1 MITPRR
7 VLVDLLGVTGSR
19 GGTETYVR
27 ALLPRLPEHMPDSS
41 FVALTNRVGADLV
54 GGFFPGDVFV
64 QARNGGSPREWAV
77 AAATTVI
84 PAALRHGADLIW
96 SPANFG
102 PLRSGPVARAVT
114 LHDVIYH
121 DGAGTAGVERA
132 MRWATAQLSAR
143 TARTADRVITVS
155 HAAAADI
162 GRRLGIDAEQ
172 IGVVHNGV
180 ATPPAATD
188 ARAAEL
194 GHELGYD
201 ATRPMILSVGNRMPH
216 KNLPGLLRAIA
227 TIPTA
232 ERPVLVIPGGSEP
245 DPLAAEAARLGL
257 SRDVVLPGWVSEDTL
272 ERLYAAAKL
281 YVCPS
286 LDEGFGL
293 PVLDALRRGTPV
305 LANDVPVLREVGGS
319 AASYADATDPVRFG
333 EAIGSALPRDH
344 DDATRAAR
352 REWAASFSWD
362 AAAEATADLL
372 VAARNT
378 RP

>member
-1 MITPRR
+1 MSAPRR
-7 VLVDLLGVTGSR
+7 VLVDLLGVTGNR

-27 ALLPRLPEHMPDSS
+27 ALLPRLPEHLPGSS

-64 QARNGGSPREWAV
+64 QARNSGTPREWAV
-77 AAATTVI
+77 AAATSVI
-84 PAALRHGADLIW
+84 PAARRHGADLIW

-102 PLRSGPVARAVT
+102 PLRPGPVARAVT

-121 DGAGTAGVERA
+121 DSAGTVGVERA

-143 TARTADRVITVS
+143 AARTADRVITVS

-162 GRRLGIDAEQ
+162 GRRLGIDAER

-180 ATPPAATD
+180 ATPPAVRD
-188 ARAAEL
+188 ARAADL
-194 GHELGYD
+194 GRELGYD
-201 ATRPMILSVGNRMPH
+201 ASRPMILSVGNRMPH
-216 KNLPGLLRAIA
+216 KNLPGLLRALA
-227 TIPTA
+227 TIPEA

-245 DPLAAEAARLGL
+245 DPLAAEAAHLGL

-272 ERLYAAAKL
+272 ERLYAAARL

-305 LANDVPVLREVGGS
+305 LANDVAVLREVGGS
-319 AASYADATDPVRFG
+319 VASYADATDPLRFG
-333 EAIGSALPRDH
+333 EAIGRELPRD
-344 DDATRAAR
+344 DDEATRRAR

-362 AAAEATADLL
+362 AAAEATAGHLI
-372 VAARNT
+372 AARST

>member
-1 MITPRR
+1 VIAPRR

-27 ALLPRLPEHMPDSS
+27 SLVPRLRDHLPDSS

-64 QARNGGSPREWAV
+64 QSRNAGSPREWAV

-102 PLRSGPVARAVT
+102 PLRAGPVARVVT

-132 MRWATAQLSAR
+132 MRWGTAQLSAR

-155 HAAAADI
+155 HAAAANI
-162 GRRLGIDAEQ
+162 GRRLGIDADR

-180 ATPPAATD
+180 ATPPATAD
-188 ARAAEL
+188 ARATEL
-194 GHELGYD
+194 GRELGYD

-227 TIPTA
+227 TIPSTD
-232 ERPVLVIPGGSEP
+232 RPVLVLPGGSNP
-245 DPLAAEAARLGL
+245 DPIAAQAAHLGL
-257 SRDVVLPGWVSEDTL
+257 CSDVVLPGWVSEATL
-272 ERLYAAAKL
+272 ERLYAAAEL

-305 LANDVPVLREVGGS
+305 LANDVAVLREVGGS
-319 AASYADATDPVRFG
+319 VASYADATDPVRFG
-333 EAIGSALPRDH
+333 EAIREALPRPH
-344 DDATRAAR
+344 DDAARAAR

-362 AAAEATADLL
+362 GAAEATAALL
-372 VAARNT
+372 IAARST